1 MKESTK
7 ELVGL
12 NLEELIAII
21 GCCLITIV
29 IYLKLDLIIVNLV
42 SILGIGLIS
51 YAIYMKYK
59 KGNTSWRKLNIITY
73 ITFLIIF
80 VLVVLVHN
88 FLSFIIPS

>member
-7 ELVGL
+7 ELVGF
-12 NLEELIAII
+12 NLEELIAGI
-21 GCCLITIV
+21 GVFLITIV

-42 SILGIGLIS
+42 SIVGIGLIS

-59 KGNTSWRKLNIITY
+59 KGNTSWRNLNIVTY